1 MIHFFRKLALKAE
14 RCVHWQDIIT
24 QHKKIG
30 MIEQPSFDTENQ
42 RQLAAQYQIR
52 SVPTLAIFKQ
62 GGNIAWQAVRWSLAI

>member
-1 MIHFFRKLALKAE
+1 
-14 RCVHWQDIIT
+14 
-24 QHKKIG
+24 